1 MQVTSLGR
9 DLESC
14 SKGQRPSFRLDGC
27 GDLVGDGSGRK
38 LVLGERGRKA
48 ERRADSLALLFVS
61 GSTFQPGLS
70 PPLPYKHEGQG
81 LYSWL
86 NYLAVILVSDLGV
99 FLAASL
105 SPCCLSKPLR
115 KL

>member
-1 MQVTSLGR
+1 MGR

-48 ERRADSLALLFVS
+48 ERRADSLALLL
-61 GSTFQPGLS
+61 FQVLLS
-70 PPLPYKHEGQG
+70 
-81 LYSWL
+81 S
-86 NYLAVILVSDLGV
+86 LASARPFPTNMKARGYIIG
-99 FLAASL
+99 
-105 SPCCLSKPLR
+105 
-115 KL
+115 